1 MKSLFLPLTLV
12 GQVACG
18 DPDSLHTFDRN
29 QMPIAADRRRLE
41 FAWRWTMKP
50 NWGSFPC
57 CRLSSTKKQQVL
69 LVMSDNAITTDNALS
84 SFRSSRFA
92 GRIVAQFLAL
102 VTGILISYNVPS

>member
-1 MKSLFLPLTLV
+1 MQSLPLTLV

-18 DPDSLHTFDRN
+18 DPDLLHTFDRN

-41 FAWRWTMKP
+41 FAWRWMMLKP
-50 NWGSFPC
+50 NWDSFPC
-57 CRLSSTKKQQVL
+57 CRLSSTNKQQIP
-69 LVMSDNAITTDNALS
+69 LVMSDNAITTALS

-92 GRIVAQFLAL
+92 GGIVAQFLAL